1 MLRQA
6 IQPHK
11 CPNDNVVSSAA
22 AKGSLAEHER
32 VVRREDLARDATGSD
47 IAADRARVRHA
58 IRGGRR
64 SAPGGGAH
72 RRRVVLRPCVLRS
85 HDEPHREADIRPQ
98 RSTSKGEM
106 SMRRRLLF
114 IFHMRRSLI
123 LTLSVFAL
131 MAVGTPSAMASSVH
145 LKGGAHAEPTFT
157 DLGLILNAMGEL
169 AGLGNGDVL
178 VTLSATRLA
187 VHPGFGDQERLHAVQ
202 RDHRGASVADPR
214 RSGLPELA
222 VDRDDHRRGVHQRD
236 DHGRAAARH
245 ARAHRHLH
253 VLVADDGRA
262 SPGRQRQL
270 HQQLARTFL
279 KQFSRSVCGHVSSPW
294 RRSYETQGRGHLG
307 HGSTAHRG
315 EHGSS
320 VRRCRWGA
328 RQQRRL
334 CGTPAATTTRWR
346 MRELAHRIAAS
357 ARSAD
362 RGALSAWGSGIR
374 QRCADPSVVAMLVS
388 ATSRGAQRTS
398 SFCGRRPSPIR

>member
-6 IQPHK
+6 IHPHK
-11 CPNDNVVSSAA
+11 CPNDNVDSSAA

-131 MAVGTPSAMASSVH
+131 MAVGTPAAMASSVH

-169 AGLGNGDVL
+169 AGLGNGYLL
-178 VTLSATRLA
+178 VTRSATGQPTA
-187 VHPGFGDQERLHAVQ
+187 TCGNPGTNTFEAPGQNPAEVTLTGTQAIPASEIKNGFTPFNVTTEAPVSPIP
-202 RDHRGASVADPR
+202 GAPDCPNSQWTETITDVAFTSATITVEQPP
-214 RSGLPELA
+214 GT
-222 VDRDDHRRGVHQRD
+222 V
-236 DHGRAAARH
+236 
-245 ARAHRHLH
+245 
-253 VLVADDGRA
+253 VLTVTC
-262 SPGRQRQL
+262 
-270 HQQLARTFL
+270 TF
-279 KQFSRSVCGHVSSPW
+279 SSPTMDGLGGW
-294 RRSYETQGRGHLG
+294 CFSPRG
-307 HGSTAHRG
+307 
-315 EHGSS
+315 
-320 VRRCRWGA
+320 GA
-328 RQQRRL
+328 RS
-334 CGTPAATTTRWR
+334 C
-346 MRELAHRIAAS
+346 
-357 ARSAD
+357 
-362 RGALSAWGSGIR
+362 
-374 QRCADPSVVAMLVS
+374 
-388 ATSRGAQRTS
+388 
-398 SFCGRRPSPIR
+398 